1 MAVELLMI
9 YRIEKNEHHARSF
22 FRYKIKHIRVIR
34 HSLIGNDNQ
43 TPVNENNIDRIIT
56 KGITIK
62 PPLNKAINNEGL
74 NF

>member
-1 MAVELLMI
+1 MI
-9 YRIEKNEHHARSF
+9 YRIEKNELMLRSF

-62 PPLNKAINNEGL
+62 PPLNKEIKNEGL

>member
-9 YRIEKNEHHARSF
+9 YRIEKNDHHARSF
-22 FRYKIKHIRVIR
+22 FRYKKIRVIR

-43 TPVNENNIDRIIT
+43 TPVNENNIDKIIT

-62 PPLNKAINNEGL
+62 PPLNKEIKNEGL